1 MPFRHISPDLKE
13 RAVWLK
19 NNGWLTGNICAIL
32 GISDESLRRWCQN
45 VEQFGNVVPVHN
57 PLRGRPSTLDAFQV
71 HELIEMLNETPELF
85 LDEIRDW
92 VLVSQDVGL
101 SRSAINKIIED
112 LGFTYKYMKKVAV
125 ERDKEGRRQWMEA
138 IRAEFVAEQMVFV
151 DESSKDDR
159 TIFRR
164 WGRAPSGKPAT
175 IEANF
180 VRGTRYSIIASIT
193 MEGYLS
199 TRIVEGSVDG
209 PQFFDYIAEQV
220 VSRDIYCRAELM

>member
-32 GISDESLRRWCQN
+32 GISDKSLRRWCQN

-71 HELIEMLNETPELF
+71 HELIEMLNETPEVF
-85 LDEIRDW
+85 LDEICDW

-125 ERDKEGRRQWMEA
+125 ERDEDGRRQWMEA

-159 TIFRR
+159 TSQTLDLEALEN
-164 WGRAPSGKPAT
+164 GRGMSNPSPL
-175 IEANF
+175 
-180 VRGTRYSIIASIT
+180 
-193 MEGYLS
+193 MEGLVEGRGKGWHLS
-199 TRIVEGSVDG
+199 TPPNPS
-209 PQFFDYIAEQV
+209 
-220 VSRDIYCRAELM
+220 L